1 MTTEM
6 FFHTWSDL
14 FRVCITTAVT
24 FVTVVAALRLVGTQA
39 LARMS
44 GYDMVATVTLGTIV
58 AGVAMN
64 EHVTVTDGIAALV
77 TLLVLQEGIRVLQS
91 RWRFAHY
98 AVRQQPIVLLWDGQ
112 LLEDR
117 LRANRI
123 SADEVRAAIRGVGL
137 TSFAKARI
145 VVIENDGGW
154 SVIPM
159 GDQPG
164 DDSAL
169 MGLAIPD
176 RPENSRRGS
185 EGARAEPASPQRIP

>member
-1 MTTEM
+1 M
-6 FFHTWSDL
+6 FFHTWSDII
-14 FRVCITTAVT
+14 RVCITTAVT
-24 FVTVVAALRLVGTQA
+24 FAVVVAALRLVGTQA

-44 GYDMVATVTLGTIV
+44 GYDMVATITLGAIV

-64 EHVTVTDGIAALV
+64 ENVTVTDGVAALV

-91 RWRFAHY
+91 RWRTPHY
-98 AVRQQPIVLLWDGQ
+98 LVRHQPIVLLWDGN

-117 LRANRI
+117 LRDNRI
-123 SADEVRAAIRGVGL
+123 SADEVRAAVRGAGL
-137 TSFAKARI
+137 ASFAKARL

-159 GDQPG
+159 RAEAG

-169 MGLAIPD
+169 MGLAIPG
-176 RPENSRRGS
+176 RPENSRRGR
-185 EGARAEPASPQRIP
+185 EGARAELASPRRIP